1 MLAPK
6 RRRSEVCLVAM
17 IQAFALA
24 VFFLGIHPQGS
35 VTWENDLSG
44 RKNPLITPAD
54 YVKTVSNSQDAQA
67 LDGQQS
73 ESVLATESFD
83 TVETDHAVLLNLTH
97 SQLVYRS
104 ANFDFSLIRSPPI
117 RSSLNRL

>member
-1 MLAPK
+1 MT
-6 RRRSEVCLVAM
+6 
-17 IQAFALA
+17 QAFALA
-24 VFFLGIHPQGS
+24 VFLLRIPPQGS
-35 VTWENDLSG
+35 VTWKNDLPG
-44 RKNPLITPAD
+44 RKNPLTTPAD

-73 ESVLATESFD
+73 ESVLVTESFD

-97 SQLVYRS
+97 SQLVYRR

-117 RSSLNRL
+117 GASLNRL

>member
-1 MLAPK
+1 
-6 RRRSEVCLVAM
+6 M

-24 VFFLGIHPQGS
+24 VFLIGICPQGS
-35 VTWENDLSG
+35 VTWEDDLPG

-54 YVKTVSNSQDAQA
+54 YVETVSNSQDAQA

-73 ESVLATESFD
+73 ESILATESFD
-83 TVETDHAVLLNLTH
+83 AVETDHAVLLNLTH

-104 ANFDFSLIRSPPI
+104 VNFDFSLIRSPPTGAPVNH
-117 RSSLNRL
+117 L